1 MIAAKVSEKTIRRL
15 SHYARCLRMAGQRGE
30 AIMTSQ
36 QLADNCGISS
46 AAVRRDLS
54 TYGEFGKQG
63 SGYRVSELLANI
75 EEILGTVDPPEV
87 IIVGAGSI
95 GCALLESGLEGTGGY
110 TYSAIYDVDTGKIGM
125 TCSGVVVQS
134 VDEIPVQPAESTEKI
149 AVIAVSR
156 GQGQTALEMLVEKG
170 FKAVLSFNLE
180 PLQTPGGVDL
190 RYVEVSTELDVLTHS
205 MRRKGGMG
213 KW

>member
-15 SHYARCLRMAGQRGE
+15 SHYARCLRMAGLRGE
-30 AIMTSQ
+30 NIVTSQ

-63 SGYRVSELLANI
+63 SGYRVSELLSNI

-95 GCALLESGLEGTGGY
+95 GCALLTSGLEGTGGY
-110 TYSAIYDVDTGKIGM
+110 TYTGIFDVDPEKTGKSI
-125 TCSGVVVQS
+125 SGV
-134 VDEIPVQPAESTEKI
+134 EIHPVESIPRQPAGSSETI

-156 GQGQTALEMLVEKG
+156 GQGQKVLDLLVEKG
-170 FKAVLSFNLE
+170 FRAVLSFNLE
-180 PLQTPGGVDL
+180 PLQSPEGVTL

-205 MRRKGGMG
+205 MRRKGGMK